1 VLSYLSQAAAIDRAL
16 VAIAEALRPGG
27 LTALDLCDFSYAEA
41 QPDLPIRARV
51 ADEWAIIT
59 ERSTPNPDTFVRQM
73 AVFLRNEDAAWRRD
87 DERHEN
93 VLIDT
98 SLVPALLAEHGVR
111 ATVETS
117 FGGGVQLQDGLHA
130 IVGTKDA

>member
-1 VLSYLSQAAAIDRAL
+1 M
-16 VAIAEALRPGG
+16 IA
-27 LTALDLCDFSYAEA
+27 TD
-41 QPDLPIRARV
+41 
-51 ADEWAIIT
+51 AIIT
-59 ERSTPNPDTFVRQM
+59 ERSKPAPDTFVRQM
-73 AVFLRNEDAAWRRD
+73 AVFLRNEDGSWRRD

-98 SLVPALLAEHGVR
+98 LAVPGLLAEHGVR

-117 FGGGVQLQDGLHA
+117 FAVGVQLMDGLHA